1 MTSSD
6 QLNVFAASRG
16 EGLHPTPRDVF
27 EHATA
32 SPLSDVAS
40 RHAGMLEAGPRPELE
55 MVASRGTVASSPH
68 ELASRHGRQ
77 SRDAAVSETDTVEY
91 AAPAET
97 ARTMRSTRSHRVF
110 FPSANHIRGFPA
122 RLRSNPPTHYPISCR
137 VGIDL
142 PSYPLGNSVHPSAAR
157 PSGTRSV
164 HDRGSNDT
172 GSDRI
177 CFGSPSIHG
186 LVPQRNRT

>member
-122 RLRSNPPTHYPISCR
+122 RLRSNPPVRI
-137 VGIDL
+137 I
-142 PSYPLGNSVHPSAAR
+142 
-157 PSGTRSV
+157 RSRAV
-164 HDRGSNDT
+164 S
-172 GSDRI
+172 
-177 CFGSPSIHG
+177 
-186 LVPQRNRT
+186 